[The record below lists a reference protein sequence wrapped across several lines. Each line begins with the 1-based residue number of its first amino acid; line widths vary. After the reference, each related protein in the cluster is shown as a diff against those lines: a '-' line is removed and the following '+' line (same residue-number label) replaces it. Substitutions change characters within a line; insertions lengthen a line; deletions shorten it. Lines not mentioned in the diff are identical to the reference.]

1 MAAPL
6 IAFYAA
12 AVSAATYVDLL
23 DLRDQ
28 DDNDRGASQEAVEI
42 KRRVRSMP
50 IITLLTD
57 YGLRD
62 HYVGEL
68 KGVILTIAP
77 KAQIVDITHDIEPF
91 SVRQGAFVLQRIWA
105 LYPAG
110 TVHLVV
116 VDPGVGSDRRIILGQ
131 YAGRLVV
138 APDNG
143 LVTWVHREHE
153 AEAMFVVEDRRY
165 FLPQIS
171 STFHGRDIMAPVAAH
186 LANGV
191 PPRAFGRV
199 TDRLEMLPIPHRAEA
214 MDRGWLGSVIYV
226 DRFGTMVTNIREE
239 QLRTSRGEPRLWDV
253 LVNGTSIGPIRSA
266 FCEVATASALALIGG
281 SGFLEIAVN
290 QGSAAQRFAPTENVR
305 VEVRHS

>member
-1 MAAPL
+1 
-6 IAFYAA
+6 
-12 AVSAATYVDLL
+12 
-23 DLRDQ
+23 
-28 DDNDRGASQEAVEI
+28 
-42 KRRVRSMP
+42 MP

-91 SVRQGAFVLQRIWA
+91 NVRQAAFVLQRVWSR
-105 LYPAG
+105 YPAG
-110 TVHLVV
+110 TVHCAV

-131 YAGRLVV
+131 YAERFVV

-143 LVTWVHREHE
+143 LVTWVHREYE
-153 AEAMFVVEDRRY
+153 TEGMFVVEDRRY

-171 STFHGRDIMAPVAAH
+171 TTFHGRDIMAPVAAH
-186 LANGV
+186 LATGV
-191 PPRAFGRV
+191 KPRSFGRI
-199 TDRLEMLPIPHRAEA
+199 TDRLEMLPIPARAEPTEG
-214 MDRGWLGSVIYV
+214 GWAGNVIYV

-239 QLRTSRGEPRLWDV
+239 QLHTTRGEQRLWDV

-266 FCEVATASALALIGG
+266 FGDVSTGSALAIVGG
-281 SGFLEIAVN
+281 SGFLEVAVN
-290 QGSAAQRFAPTENVR
+290 QGSAAQRFASLVNVR
-305 VEVRHS
+305 VEVR

>member
-1 MAAPL
+1 
-6 IAFYAA
+6 
-12 AVSAATYVDLL
+12 
-23 DLRDQ
+23 
-28 DDNDRGASQEAVEI
+28 
-42 KRRVRSMP
+42 MP

-77 KAQIVDITHDIEPF
+77 KTQVVDITHDIESF
-91 SVRQGAFVLQRIWA
+91 NVRQAAFVLHQVWSRF
-105 LYPAG
+105 PPG
-110 TVHLVV
+110 SVHLVV

-131 YAGRLVV
+131 YAGRFVV

-143 LVTWVHREHE
+143 LVTWVHREYE
-153 AEAMFVVEDRRY
+153 AEAMFVAEDRRY

-191 PPRAFGRV
+191 QPRAFGRV
-199 TDRLEMLPIPHRAEA
+199 ADRLEMLPIPYRAEA
-214 MDRGWLGSVIYV
+214 TDRGWLGSVIYV

-239 QLRTSRGEPRLWDV
+239 QLHTPRDEPRSWEV

-266 FCEVATASALALIGG
+266 FCEVAAGTALALVG
-281 SGFLEIAVN
+281 SSGVLEIAVN
-290 QGSAAQRFAPTENVR
+290 QGSAAERFAPTENVR
-305 VEVRHS
+305 VEVR